1 MAGLAFAR
9 LTDLHLPTPG
19 SRVYDL
25 HPWARLDAA
34 LSDLVAH
41 HGPEGPA
48 PVAFAVVTGDLVDRG
63 SAAAYA
69 ALRSVLARLPLPVH
83 LMLGNHDDRA
93 AFRAAFPDRRVD
105 ENGFVQ
111 FAVVTPIGKLLL
123 LLDTHEPGTVAG
135 RLCARR
141 LDWLALRLAEDDLP
155 VLLLL
160 HHPPARVG
168 LRLDRVGLLDADALW
183 EVLARHRARVR
194 HIFHGHFHLPLAGSW
209 RGIPFSAPRSTA
221 HQFALNFAPG
231 EPTRGTHE
239 APAYAYVRVTE
250 DDIVLHTHGFLGT
263 GPTFPL

>member
-25 HPWARLDAA
+25 DPWARLDAA

-93 AFRAAFPDRRVD
+93 AFRTAFPDRPVD

-111 FAVVTPIGKLLL
+111 FAVVTPIGKLL